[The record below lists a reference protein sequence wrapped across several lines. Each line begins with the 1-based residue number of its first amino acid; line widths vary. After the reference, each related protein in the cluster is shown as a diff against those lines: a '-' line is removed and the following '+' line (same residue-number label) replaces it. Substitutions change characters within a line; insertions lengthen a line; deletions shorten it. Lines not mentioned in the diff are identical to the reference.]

1 MILVLAAVEAAL
13 GVLFWVVF
21 IQALLS
27 WLPGV
32 VDQTAWLRSAERA
45 MAHVSEPLLNP
56 IREHMPG
63 GATVD
68 FSPMILLLLI
78 EVVRWLLPHLIA

>member
-1 MILVLAAVEAAL
+1 MIAVLAAVEAAL
-13 GVLFWVVF
+13 GVLFWLVF

-32 VDQTAWLRSAERA
+32 VDQSPWLRSIARA
-45 MAHVSEPLLNP
+45 MAQVSEPLLNP

-63 GATVD
+63 GAMVD
-68 FSPMILLLLI
+68 LSPMILLLLI